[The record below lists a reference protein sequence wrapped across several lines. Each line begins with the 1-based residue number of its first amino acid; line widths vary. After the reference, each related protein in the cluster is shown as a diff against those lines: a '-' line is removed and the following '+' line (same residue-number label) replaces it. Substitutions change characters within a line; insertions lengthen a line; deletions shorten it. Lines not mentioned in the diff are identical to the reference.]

1 MAPAPRSLLGSL
13 ADFEWQDETT
23 HIGTR
28 FPSPNV
34 QLSSFLTASNA
45 DDLLRDL
52 ATLVSH
58 RGVVFFSNQDITVEQ
73 QKQLG
78 QRLGELSGKPATSK
92 LHVHPITQST
102 AELGEEISVISSKGG
117 LGRVNLE
124 ARTRASNGWH
134 ADITF
139 EPIPSDYAILK
150 LHTLPAVGG
159 DTLWAS
165 GYEAYDR
172 LSPAFQR
179 FLEGLTA
186 LHDGNFFVKY
196 AESSGLSVQE
206 HRGAPENVGTNLSAV
221 HPVIRTNPVTGYKT
235 LFVNRSFTKR
245 IVELSEEE
253 SNHVLEYLFRHVAE
267 NHDFQVRYR
276 WKKND
281 IAIWDNRSNFHTAT
295 HDYTDEREG
304 NRVVSLGEKPFF
316 DAKSK
321 SRREDLG
328 L

>member
-13 ADFEWQDETT
+13 SDFEWQDETT

-34 QLSSFLTASNA
+34 QLSSFLTAPNA

-52 ATLVSH
+52 ATLVSY
-58 RGVVFFSNQDITVEQ
+58 RGVIFFSNQDITVEQ

-78 QRLGELSGKPATSK
+78 QQLGELSGKPATSK
-92 LHVHPITQST
+92 LHVRPITQST

-117 LGRVNLE
+117 LGRVGLE
-124 ARTRASNGWH
+124 AKTRASNGWH
-134 ADITF
+134 ADITS

-150 LHTLPAVGG
+150 LDTLPPEALV
-159 DTLWAS
+159 AS

-179 FLEGLTA
+179 FLEGSPRSTTA
-186 LHDGNFFVKY
+186 
-196 AESSGLSVQE
+196 ASSSSTPSGPPVQQ
-206 HRGAPENVGTNLSAV
+206 HRGAPENVGSNSA
-221 HPVIRTNPVTGYKT
+221 HPVILKNPVTGCKT
-235 LFVNRSFTKR
+235 LFVNKSSTK
-245 IVELSEEE
+245 L
-253 SNHVLEYLFRHVAE
+253 
-267 NHDFQVRYR
+267 RYR
-276 WKKND
+276 RKRD
-281 IAIWDNRSNFHTAT
+281 DVAIWDNRSNLHTAT
-295 HDYTDEREG
+295 YGYIDEREG
-304 NRVVSLGEKPFF
+304 SRVVNLGERPFF
-316 DAKSK
+316 GAKSK